1 MSGDGQ
7 APADSVSGSYY
18 CSRERAGERKK
29 GSKEGRKRGR
39 DDCMKERESGEVAW
53 YTGHAL
59 GGR

>member
-39 DDCMKERESGEVAW
+39 DDCMKERESGEVA
-53 YTGHAL
+53 
-59 GGR
+59 